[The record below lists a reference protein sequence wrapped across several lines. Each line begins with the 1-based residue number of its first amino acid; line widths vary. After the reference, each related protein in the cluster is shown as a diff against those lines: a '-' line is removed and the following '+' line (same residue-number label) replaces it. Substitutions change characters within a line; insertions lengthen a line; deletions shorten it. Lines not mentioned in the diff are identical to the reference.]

1 MCVFAFFFF
10 FFFAVAVSG
19 YWILKLSGTGLVYD
33 PSKKGNRTETGP
45 DLKALFTVDNNPF
58 VNFKFTCQINVDSCT
73 HDFTSAATTAENLST
88 HVSRNSSQLQQ
99 EMRVLTQKTLSH
111 AQKAT
116 GSLQQ
121 ASTHAK
127 DEELISHRSRH
138 YHYLS

>member
-1 MCVFAFFFF
+1 MSIV
-10 FFFAVAVSG
+10 VHMTS
-19 YWILKLSGTGLVYD
+19 
-33 PSKKGNRTETGP
+33 P
-45 DLKALFTVDNNPF
+45 
-58 VNFKFTCQINVDSCT
+58 
-73 HDFTSAATTAENLST
+73 SAATTAENLST